1 MQPDEITNIY
11 VYSIYKKN
19 FIEVLH
25 LVFSRFVQVK
35 PFTFRFSPS
44 FMKCN
49 FASIALGPGC
59 LGDLLGKC
67 ALS

>member
-1 MQPDEITNIY
+1 M
-11 VYSIYKKN
+11 
-19 FIEVLH
+19 EVLH

-35 PFTFRFSPS
+35 PFTFRFSSS

-49 FASIALGPGC
+49 FASIALGSGC